1 MLINTLNPLSLDW
14 EKVSNLMPVVIQNA
28 QTLRV
33 LMLGYMNAEALEKT
47 LETGKVTF
55 FSRTKNRLWTKG
67 EESGHFLNV
76 VSIAQ
81 DCDADTLLIQ
91 VEPIGPTCHTGAT
104 SCFEAAPAAV
114 SPEAAKAAQ
123 DFSAINAQDLAFL
136 SQLEALIQQRK
147 KDAPDSSYTAKLFAQ
162 GTKRIA
168 QKVGEEG
175 VEIALAAT
183 VHNQEEMLNEGA
195 DLIFHLLVLLQQEK
209 ASLADVVAVLK
220 ARHQV
225 RVDLN

>member
-76 VSIAQ
+76 VSVAQ

-114 SPEAAKAAQ
+114 SAEAAQ

-209 ASLADVVAVLK
+209 ASLSDVVAVLK